1 MSCVVAAASFPSGV
15 RESSSSDLSLS
26 LSLCPRSIARAGL
39 SYNTIFEEIP
49 IKISN
54 ISLVKAFLAEL
65 EDNDFL
71 DRGAEFDRLSDVSS
85 DAFLEKGNAAASSSL
100 SPAST
105 RLSVSVTSVLTACPS
120 PTLRHEV
127 PHQVD

>member
-1 MSCVVAAASFPSGV
+1 MCVSCVRACV
-15 RESSSSDLSLS
+15 RYVLVRSLTVNNA
-26 LSLCPRSIARAGL
+26 LLQQCSIARAGL

-85 DAFLEKGNAAASSSL
+85 DAFLEKGRNHIL
-100 SPAST
+100 
-105 RLSVSVTSVLTACPS
+105 
-120 PTLRHEV
+120 
-127 PHQVD
+127 

>member
-1 MSCVVAAASFPSGV
+1 VAASLPFTRARAHTAV
-15 RESSSSDLSLS
+15 SLS

-85 DAFLEKGNAAASSSL
+85 DAFLEKGNAALLISL
-100 SPAST
+100 SLSRFDSSPCKRGTCSH
-105 RLSVSVTSVLTACPS
+105 RLSFA
-120 PTLRHEV
+120 HA
-127 PHQVD
+127 QA

>member
-1 MSCVVAAASFPSGV
+1 VWCACT
-15 RESSSSDLSLS
+15 RSLAHGKQRQQ
-26 LSLCPRSIARAGL
+26 CSIARAGL

-85 DAFLEKGNAAASSSL
+85 DAFLEKGTHHIL
-100 SPAST
+100 
-105 RLSVSVTSVLTACPS
+105 
-120 PTLRHEV
+120 
-127 PHQVD
+127 